1 MGITVDP
8 YGRPT
13 ASNNYLHDDGRQRH
27 PVHCHTSAPAVEWDS
42 GWTKQMCHSF
52 NKFIAYYMLNR
63 NNIVFAFSLIHMREL
78 YVLLYDTYATH
89 IPSTSPSM
97 TMHMNGYAQ
106 ININM
111 YTDCSWLWL
120 IDCTEFSRACWTRW
134 KGGKRGV
141 CYTI

>member
-13 ASNNYLHDDGRQRH
+13 ASNNYLHDDRRQRH

-78 YVLLYDTYATH
+78 CAFVRHVRHSHPIYVPIHDHAYEWVRANKYKYVYRLLLVMADRLH
-89 IPSTSPSM
+89 
-97 TMHMNGYAQ
+97 
-106 ININM
+106 
-111 YTDCSWLWL
+111 
-120 IDCTEFSRACWTRW
+120 
-134 KGGKRGV
+134 
-141 CYTI
+141 